1 MNFLQK
7 LYNSRNVL
15 MELLT
20 DRGYDNTIYSNFTIK
35 ELDLMMKNSTK
46 ASIEL
51 NPLDIKLTKD
61 NKTIYIKYFLNSKI
75 RMSNIQQLII
85 NMKEELLEEND
96 ELIIITKDKLSNEL
110 NLDSV
115 FETLLNIDKMFVQV
129 FWLDTL
135 IINITKHQLV
145 PKHRIVTEQE
155 KEQLLDKYSI
165 TSYNQL
171 PVILKTDAVAKYYGM
186 RRGNVVEI
194 TRPSETAGEYIN
206 YRYCQ

>member
-61 NKTIYIKYFLNSKI
+61 NEVVRIGGVKYTIKDGIVYDAKRLLADVKRMVDKEKVKTNWKLKQPGIK
-75 RMSNIQQLII
+75 
-85 NMKEELLEEND
+85 D
-96 ELIIITKDKLSNEL
+96 
-110 NLDSV
+110 
-115 FETLLNIDKMFVQV
+115 
-129 FWLDTL
+129 
-135 IINITKHQLV
+135 
-145 PKHRIVTEQE
+145 
-155 KEQLLDKYSI
+155 
-165 TSYNQL
+165 
-171 PVILKTDAVAKYYGM
+171 
-186 RRGNVVEI
+186 
-194 TRPSETAGEYIN
+194 
-206 YRYCQ
+206 